1 MKAGNLRLVQRIL
14 PMEVIDPDRMTD
26 VKTVVMIGTTEE
38 ITETEIEIIEIVIE
52 NPEVKNLGSIVK
64 MVNQGIAI
72 GTVLPGREEERGE
85 GAGEMIEADRVMAG
99 GAEVEAIKTRNRFWF
114 LLPGRLMV
122 SFFIIILLVT
132 KLLEKELQKFKAK
145 NLYMNMNINLAC
157 FIS

>member
-1 MKAGNLRLVQRIL
+1 
-14 PMEVIDPDRMTD
+14 MEVIDPDRMTD
-26 VKTVVMIGTTEE
+26 VKTVVMIGTIVETGKRRDETTEE

-52 NPEVKNLGSIVK
+52 NPELKNLGSIVK

-72 GTVLPGREEERGE
+72 GTVLPGREEEKGE
-85 GAGEMIEADRVMAG
+85 GAGEMIVADRVMAG

>member
-26 VKTVVMIGTTEE
+26 VKKVVMIGTIVETGKRTEE

-85 GAGEMIEADRVMAG
+85 GAGEMIEA
-99 GAEVEAIKTRNRFWF
+99 
-114 LLPGRLMV
+114 
-122 SFFIIILLVT
+122 
-132 KLLEKELQKFKAK
+132 
-145 NLYMNMNINLAC
+145 
-157 FIS
+157 